1 MTTDSS
7 SSEQYDQTRRDFES
21 MRLEEQA
28 TFLVEATVSTLAR
41 GIEEAGHALAEG
53 LDDVFKQA
61 RHRGQPSS
69 DADPG
74 TGPGPAE
81 PETSQR
87 QAPKE

>member
-21 MRLEEQA
+21 MKLEEQA

-61 RHRGQPSS
+61 RRTSS
-69 DADPG
+69 SAEPG
-74 TGPGPAE
+74 PETGPGPAE

>member
-7 SSEQYDQTRRDFES
+7 SSDQYDQTRRDFES
-21 MRLEEQA
+21 MKLEEQA

-61 RHRGQPSS
+61 RRTKSS
-69 DADPG
+69 SAEPGPG